1 MIRITRQI
9 LLGRQ
14 NQEWYDAGMQHASE
28 QRDVHTEFRWGNLK
42 EADTEDLDAHEWIN
56 TKMDLTEVR

>member
-14 NQEWYDAGMQHASE
+14 NQRWYDAGMQHVSE
-28 QRDVHTEFRWGNLK
+28 RGDVHTEADKEYLGAPECIILK
-42 EADTEDLDAHEWIN
+42 WILE
-56 TKMDLTEVR
+56 KSDGKVLK